1 MTKHLQKYTLLY
13 VEDEIVTKELVS
25 EYLKKYFLEIFQAS
39 DGKSAYKLYL
49 EKKPDIVITDIQIE
63 NMNGLELATNIRK
76 IDQDIPILITT
87 AYTDTNYLLKAVEL
101 NLIKYLVKPINEKE
115 LQTALKICF
124 KKLETSFN
132 AKVNLGDGY
141 IYDAFNFVLLHDSK
155 IITLTSSQNK
165 FLELLIQNKNRV
177 VTYTEIE
184 YYIWGYNGMSEAALR
199 SLVHDIRKILHKN
212 IIKNI
217 SKIGYK
223 INIYE

>member
-13 VEDEIVTKELVS
+13 VEDEVVTKELVS

-76 IDQDIPILITT
+76 IDQDIPIHITT

-115 LQTALKICF
+115 LQTALK
-124 KKLETSFN
+124 
-132 AKVNLGDGY
+132 
-141 IYDAFNFVLLHDSK
+141 
-155 IITLTSSQNK
+155 
-165 FLELLIQNKNRV
+165 
-177 VTYTEIE
+177 
-184 YYIWGYNGMSEAALR
+184 
-199 SLVHDIRKILHKN
+199 
-212 IIKNI
+212 
-217 SKIGYK
+217 
-223 INIYE
+223 